1 MTGLI
6 PTSNTPHQIVTG
18 GSTVPQV
25 QILNPEAATDGVKSG
40 SEDDSNN
47 TKIIAG
53 QEIGGNDNGYSG
65 WDHVY
70 LQYDFGKV
78 RDVKEIDLY
87 HNTYPNAVSTFKDVK
102 VELSSTEDF
111 AESTMY
117 PIRLIMRKPPP
128 TRDSLRLSHSRKSYL
143 HSISV
148 SGREDIIS
156 RIPTAHGKA
165 TAMAFSLMK

>member
-1 MTGLI
+1 MRKKRLFHKKAGAVLLPLCLAAGLL
-6 PTSNTPHQIVTG
+6 SGCGG
-18 GSTVPQV
+18 GSTDTKTEDNASAGEKVFYYGDTTFNAENDESDV
-25 QILNPEAATDGVKSG
+25 NPH
-40 SEDDSNN
+40 
-47 TKIIAG
+47 
-53 QEIGGNDNGYSG
+53 NGYSG

-111 AESTMY
+111 AEST
-117 PIRLIMRKPPP
+117 I
-128 TRDSLRLSHSRKSYL
+128 
-143 HSISV
+143 V
-148 SGREDIIS
+148 SD
-156 RIPTAHGKA
+156 TADYEETTSNKGKA